1 VLACGGPTDWIAPWG
16 ELLSTAA
23 RARGAEGCVTD
34 GLVRDVARIRA
45 MRFPVFHGGI
55 GPLDTKGRA
64 EMQEKDVPIEIAG
77 VRVSPGDWVMG
88 DVDGVVFVPA
98 DKAPAVFRNAPGT
111 RGRRLAARG
120 LCTAR
125 RVVAG
130 LFGES
135 PRGAGATRTARLIPL
150 QRRGDSAGAVTSPER
165 CGTSGCVAGG
175 RVINL
180 IERGDSMSKAFI
192 AQVLQE
198 SAELTGAASNRA
210 AGDLMDA
217 IVKELKK
224 EGKFTLPSFGTFTV
238 RKTKARKGLNPRT
251 GESIKV
257 KAGKTVRFKASPT
270 LKKTV

>member
-1 VLACGGPTDWIAPWG
+1 MAHAAQFILHNRHH
-16 ELLSTAA
+16 ESRSTA
-23 RARGAEGCVTD
+23 GQ
-34 GLVRDVARIRA
+34 RISLSA
-45 MRFPVFHGGI
+45 LFP
-55 GPLDTKGRA
+55 
-64 EMQEKDVPIEIAG
+64 PISE
-77 VRVSPGDWVMG
+77 
-88 DVDGVVFVPA
+88 
-98 DKAPAVFRNAPGT
+98 FR
-111 RGRRLAARG
+111 
-120 LCTAR
+120 
-125 RVVAG
+125 
-130 LFGES
+130 
-135 PRGAGATRTARLIPL
+135 RGAGATRAARLKPL
-150 QRRGDSAGAVTSPER
+150 QRRGDSPCAVNSLER
-165 CGTSGCVAGG
+165 CDTRGFVVGV
-175 RVINL
+175 RVMNL